1 MKPRRRTLILSGAA
15 LLLAPRPAPA
25 SDDVD
30 VLLVLAVDA
39 SGSVNDERFS
49 LQKEGYAAAFR
60 NPRLLRAIQG
70 GAAGAIAV
78 TMTQWTGPAL
88 QISVLPWARIFDAAT
103 AERFA
108 DAIAATP
115 RQLFSDGTSISGAI
129 DHAAGLLE
137 KAPFPAPRRVIDI
150 SGDGANNRGRPAAPA
165 RDEAVAAG
173 ISINGLP
180 ILGLEPALDEYYRD
194 NVIGGPGAF
203 VIAALNYEDFGDAIL
218 RKLIREIAVLP

>member
-25 SDDVD
+25 SEDVD

-70 GAAGAIAV
+70 GAVGAIAV

-88 QISVLPWARIFDAAT
+88 QISALPWTRIFDGASAQK
-103 AERFA
+103 FA
-108 DAIAATP
+108 DTIAATP
-115 RQLFSDGTSISGAI
+115 RQLFSGGTSISGAI

-137 KAPFPAPRRVIDI
+137 KSPFLAPRRVIDI

-203 VIAALNYEDFGDAIL
+203 VIAAQNYEDFADAIL
-218 RKLIREIAVLP
+218 RKLIREIAALP

>member
-25 SDDVD
+25 ADDVD

-49 LQKEGYAAAFR
+49 LQNQGYAAAFR

-78 TMTQWTGPAL
+78 SMTQWTGPTL
-88 QISVLPWARIFDAAT
+88 QIHVIPWTRIFDAAT
-103 AERFA
+103 AQKFA

-115 RQLFSDGTSISGAI
+115 RQLFSGGTSVSGAI
-129 DHAAGLLE
+129 DHAVGLLE
-137 KAPFPAPRRVIDI
+137 KSPFPAQRRVIDI

-165 RDEAVAAG
+165 RDAAVAAG

-203 VIAALNYEDFGDAIL
+203 VIAAQTYEDFGDAIL
-218 RKLIREIAVLP
+218 RKLIREIAALP